1 MHHAVHMIGPS
12 LSVCADTNAPFV
24 ALGPMSTTALSM
36 RGPRG
41 IKDGLPLVV
50 SRFASRGQTLCIP
63 TLADNGSAV
72 VAALEAGCTV
82 IGADEDQSVIDVI
95 VREASEPA
103 DDSFVDPESE

>member
-1 MHHAVHMIGPS
+1 ME
-12 LSVCADTNAPFV
+12 
-24 ALGPMSTTALSM
+24 
-36 RGPRG
+36 

-82 IGADEDQSVIDVI
+82 I